1 MCTDTLLQ
9 VTHLTLYAW
18 DDDRLMS
25 MTQPATP
32 QPESVSL
39 PPTPLGDKSPQST
52 TSGGGGGVANATP
65 GGGGAATAMRPMIP
79 TRPASF
85 SGTTTTTNAFSSH
98 PYPDYVNR
106 KRRTESIFSF
116 EMGPTFSSTKQLEE
130 LYSLDQ
136 SNR

>member
-1 MCTDTLLQ
+1 
-9 VTHLTLYAW
+9 
-18 DDDRLMS
+18 

-52 TSGGGGGVANATP
+52 TSGGGGPGAGVANATP
-65 GGGGAATAMRPMIP
+65 GAGAVRPMIP